1 MSGHSTDFSIPLRH
15 DALPELFERL
25 DAACLALGI
34 ATEQGQRLQLAAEEL
49 FINTVDHGFSG
60 KSGPDVHLALAL
72 TSDGL
77 RLRYEDR
84 GKPFDPSRPEAVPEA
99 DDSPGG
105 LGLALLQGLS
115 RHIRYRH
122 EAGRNITELWF

>member
-1 MSGHSTDFSIPLRH
+1 
-15 DALPELFERL
+15 
-25 DAACLALGI
+25 
-34 ATEQGQRLQLAAEEL
+34 
-49 FINTVDHGFSG
+49 
-60 KSGPDVHLALAL
+60 
-72 TSDGL
+72 
-77 RLRYEDR
+77 
-84 GKPFDPSRPEAVPEA
+84 VPEA